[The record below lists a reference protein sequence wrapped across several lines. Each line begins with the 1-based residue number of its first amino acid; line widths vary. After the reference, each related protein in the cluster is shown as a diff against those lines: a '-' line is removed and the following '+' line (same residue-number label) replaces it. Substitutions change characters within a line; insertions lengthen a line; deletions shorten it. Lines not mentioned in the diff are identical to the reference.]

1 MKSTIINICLLALLL
16 SCSSVKKIQQNTS
29 DIQQLA
35 QTTKEHFEKINE
47 AAAATPPRIEEIKS
61 RSDQGISAT
70 TDIVEKAKVVVAA
83 TSGVKDVVPWWAD
96 VFTAGAIAISC
107 MAVGIIL
114 WQTGFGLVI
123 KKLIGYIPESTK
135 QTAKLLDESLT
146 GDTSLRETVAHLRAK
161 DPELDAAFKKRK
173 KNAQLQTPSTTSS

>member
-1 MKSTIINICLLALLL
+1 MKSTITNICLLALLL
-16 SCSSVKKIQQNTS
+16 SCSSVEKIQRNTS

-96 VFTAGAIAISC
+96 LLSIAA
-107 MAVGIIL
+107 MAAVVIGICVIL
-114 WQTGFGLVI
+114 WQTGLGLVV
-123 KKLIGYIPESTK
+123 KKLVGHIPEASH
-135 QTAKLLDESLT
+135 QTAKMLDESLQ
-146 GDTSLRETVAHLRAK
+146 DPSKLRESVAALRAK
-161 DPELDAAFKKRK
+161 DPALDAAFKKRK
-173 KNAQLQTPSTTSS
+173 KDAKLQETSTPTT